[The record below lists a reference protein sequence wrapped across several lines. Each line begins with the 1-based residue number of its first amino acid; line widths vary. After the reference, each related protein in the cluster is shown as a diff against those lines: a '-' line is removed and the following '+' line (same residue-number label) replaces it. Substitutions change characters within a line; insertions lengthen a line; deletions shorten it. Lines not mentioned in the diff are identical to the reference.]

1 MLIVDKRK
9 GEAMPVHEVIP
20 TPSVGLNR
28 ALNGGLNS
36 GATHLFWGTPSVG
49 KTTMCFRIIAE
60 AQKMGYRPVIVD
72 SESSY
77 NDEYAK
83 KCGINIDDVVI
94 VQSTV
99 VEDIM
104 KNIIGYLSDDKE
116 KHIFLFDSLSN
127 IVKEEVYDKP
137 ESGKAMGLSARSQG
151 YFLQKLV
158 NYLHKERNIMLFVA
172 HQTVDLS
179 GMYAIT
185 KAKMG
190 NTVHHNMSNI
200 VKLFLSMS
208 KGEMEREENNMITSQ
223 KATWTVEK
231 TKQCPTIGST
241 GYYYVLP
248 QLGQIDA
255 KREMIDIAIE
265 MDIIKRKGAWYTYK
279 ESKWNGLSSIELSAK
294 EITELE
300 KAIRAQVKRTEK
312 EEIKRD
318 KAKPVK
324 NSGRGLKKGDA
335 SLNKFLVDYKHNEK
349 SFTLNLI
356 NWKKMRKDAWNSN
369 YKYPCISVVL
379 GSDSESKVAIIDW
392 EVFRELVKGTEY
404 E

>member
-9 GEAMPVHEVIP
+9 GHTMPIHDVIP

-28 ALNGGLNS
+28 ALGGGLNT

-60 AQKMGYRPVIVD
+60 AQKLGYRPVIID

-77 NDEYAK
+77 NDAYAA

-94 VQSTV
+94 IQSTI

-104 KNIIGYLSDDKE
+104 KNLIGYLTDDKE

-127 IVKEEVYDKP
+127 IIKEEFYDKP
-137 ESGKAMGLSARSQG
+137 EGGKAMGLQSRSQG
-151 YFLQKLV
+151 YLLQKLV

-179 GMYAIT
+179 GMFAVT

-190 NTVHHNMSNI
+190 NTVHHNMHNI

-208 KGEMEREENNMITSQ
+208 KSEMDREENNMITSQ
-223 KATWTVEK
+223 RATWTVEK
-231 TKQCPTIGST
+231 TKQIPTIGAT

-248 QLGQIDA
+248 QEGRIDQE
-255 KREMIDIAIE
+255 REIIDIAIE
-265 MDIIKRKGAWYTYK
+265 MDIIQRKGAWYNYE
-279 ESKWNGLSSIELSAK
+279 ESKWNGMGSIELTAK
-294 EITELE
+294 QSKDIL
-300 KAIRAQVKRTEK
+300 KR
-312 EEIKRD
+312 
-318 KAKPVK
+318 
-324 NSGRGLKKGDA
+324 
-335 SLNKFLVDYKHNEK
+335 
-349 SFTLNLI
+349 I
-356 NWKKMRKDAWNSN
+356 NA
-369 YKYPCISVVL
+369 
-379 GSDSESKVAIIDW
+379 
-392 EVFRELVKGTEY
+392 
-404 E
+404 

>member
-9 GEAMPVHEVIP
+9 GHTMPVHDVIP
-20 TPSVGLNR
+20 TPSIGLNR
-28 ALNGGLNS
+28 ALGGGLNT

-60 AQKMGYRPVIVD
+60 AQKLGYRPVIID

-77 NDEYAK
+77 NDEYAA

-94 VQSTV
+94 IQSTI

-104 KNIIGYLSDDKE
+104 KNLIGYLTDDKE

-127 IVKEEVYDKP
+127 IIKEEFYDKP
-137 ESGKAMGLSARSQG
+137 EGGKAMGLQSRSQG
-151 YFLQKLV
+151 YLLQKLV

-179 GMYAIT
+179 GMFAIT

-190 NTVHHNMSNI
+190 NTVHHNMHNV

-223 KATWTVEK
+223 RATWTVEK
-231 TKQCPTIGST
+231 TKQIPTIGAT

-248 QLGQIDA
+248 QEGRIDQE
-255 KREMIDIAIE
+255 REIIDIAIE
-265 MDIIKRKGAWYTYK
+265 MDIIQRKGAWYSYE
-279 ESKWNGLSSIELSAK
+279 ESKWNGMGSIELTAK
-294 EITELE
+294 QSKDIL
-300 KAIRAQVKRTEK
+300 KR
-312 EEIKRD
+312 I
-318 KAKPVK
+318 
-324 NSGRGLKKGDA
+324 NS
-335 SLNKFLVDYKHNEK
+335 
-349 SFTLNLI
+349 
-356 NWKKMRKDAWNSN
+356 
-369 YKYPCISVVL
+369 
-379 GSDSESKVAIIDW
+379 
-392 EVFRELVKGTEY
+392 
-404 E
+404 

>member
-9 GEAMPVHEVIP
+9 GDTMPIHDVIP
-20 TPSVGLNR
+20 TPSIGLNR
-28 ALNGGLNS
+28 ALGGGLNT

-60 AQKMGYRPVIVD
+60 AQKLGYRPVIID

-77 NDEYAK
+77 NDAYAA

-94 VQSTV
+94 IQSTV

-104 KNIIGYLSDDKE
+104 KNLIGYLTDDKE

-127 IVKEEVYDKP
+127 IIKEEFYDKP
-137 ESGKAMGLSARSQG
+137 EGGKAMGLQSRSQG
-151 YFLQKLV
+151 YLLQKLV

-179 GMYAIT
+179 GMFAVT

-190 NTVHHNMSNI
+190 NTVHHNMHNI

-223 KATWTVEK
+223 RATWTVEK
-231 TKQCPTIGST
+231 TKQIPTIGAT

-248 QLGQIDA
+248 QEGRIDQY
-255 KREMIDIAIE
+255 REIIDIAIE
-265 MDIIKRKGAWYTYK
+265 MDIIQRKGAWYSYE
-279 ESKWNGLSSIELSAK
+279 ESKWNGMGAIELTDKQMK
-294 EITELE
+294 EIL
-300 KAIRAQVKRTEK
+300 KR
-312 EEIKRD
+312 
-318 KAKPVK
+318 
-324 NSGRGLKKGDA
+324 
-335 SLNKFLVDYKHNEK
+335 
-349 SFTLNLI
+349 I
-356 NWKKMRKDAWNSN
+356 N
-369 YKYPCISVVL
+369 
-379 GSDSESKVAIIDW
+379 G
-392 EVFRELVKGTEY
+392 
-404 E
+404 

>member
-9 GEAMPVHEVIP
+9 GDKMPLHEVIP

-28 ALNGGLNS
+28 ALGGGLNS

-77 NDEYAK
+77 NDAYAK

-99 VEDIM
+99 VEDVI
-104 KNIIGYLSDDKE
+104 KNIITYLNDDKE

-127 IVKEEVYDKP
+127 IVKEEFYDKP

-185 KAKMG
+185 KAKMS

-200 VKLFLSMS
+200 IKLFLSMS

-248 QLGQIDA
+248 QLGQIDI
-255 KREMIDIAIE
+255 KRELIDIAIE
-265 MDIIKRKGAWYTYK
+265 MDIIQRKGAWYTYK
-279 ESKWNGLSSIELSAK
+279 ENKWNGMSSIELTAK
-294 EITELE
+294 EMIELE
-300 KAIRAQVKRTEK
+300 KAI
-312 EEIKRD
+312 
-318 KAKPVK
+318 
-324 NSGRGLKKGDA
+324 KK
-335 SLNKFLVDYKHNEK
+335 
-349 SFTLNLI
+349 
-356 NWKKMRKDAWNSN
+356 
-369 YKYPCISVVL
+369 
-379 GSDSESKVAIIDW
+379 
-392 EVFRELVKGTEY
+392 
-404 E
+404 